1 VALRAFGEVEVAL
14 TNERLLA
21 ERLPHTENAVLD
33 HTEAVRVA
41 NLRYTSGTM
50 DFPSV
55 LQLEEGQIQSQADLI
70 KLHNTQLANRI
81 DLHLALGGSFDSLPA
96 TTLPAVRAAGKP

>member
-1 VALRAFGEVEVAL
+1 
-14 TNERLLA
+14 
-21 ERLPHTENAVLD
+21 
-33 HTEAVRVA
+33 
-41 NLRYTSGTM
+41 M
-50 DFPSV
+50 DFLSV

-96 TTLPAVRAAGKP
+96 TMLPAVRAAGKP